1 MLDIDPFLTAYDPSD
16 LPGASIDP
24 LGFERGYLFLAGKIL
39 PALTNVAAVPRYF
52 SMLCAGTS
60 LAAVEPTAPAR
71 KQREARR
78 ETVMRLERL
87 WVLANYLAARKN
99 EGWSLNGLRG
109 LRYVAAEG
117 ARLEQS
123 GEMAADPDYKL
134 LSRQAPYGVLG
145 IYGAVAAELRFF
157 ADRDAMV
164 LSPDAGVR
172 LAEAFRAETSMPA
185 SVRKAVLGEGSVS
198 IAALTKWGE
207 AAYLAG
213 PHGVEEAACLSDA
226 LDRDPVRAR
235 MCQRLAERPFK
246 ADEAELDRLKRIAMA
261 LDPTG
266 PDADLRETIDV
277 IIAYES
283 AYAWALLAFE
293 RLLWLCREA
302 TAPVSDTSRASD
314 RILKRVAEVLPDVVS
329 TLEAALHRVRTP
341 HIGANPEPLVD
352 MRQFLVRMAA
362 AVPNAREVSDVLL
375 SRHAD
380 VQHGKFDRGRRKLPW
395 LEHTPDGIVLTM
407 TRVGGLDREVTSPAD
422 IRPHFYRL
430 AAADAFIWARSAS

>member
-109 LRYVAAEG
+109 LRYVAAEA
-117 ARLEQS
+117 ARLERS

-145 IYGAVAAELRFF
+145 IYGSVAAELRFF

-164 LSPDAGVR
+164 LSPDAGIR
-172 LAEAFRAETSMPA
+172 LAVAFREETSMPA
-185 SVRKAVLGEGSVS
+185 SVRKAALGEGSVS

-213 PHGVEEAACLSDA
+213 PHGAEEAACLSDA
-226 LDRDPVRAR
+226 LDRDPVRSR
-235 MCQRLAERPFK
+235 MCQRLAERPFN

-302 TAPVSDTSRASD
+302 TTPVSDTSRAND
-314 RILKRVAEVLPDVVS
+314 RVLKRAAEALPGVVS
-329 TLEAALHRVRTP
+329 TLEAALHQVRTP
-341 HIGANPEPLVD
+341 HLGANPEPLVD
-352 MRQFLVRMAA
+352 VRQFLVRMAA
-362 AVPNAREVSDVLL
+362 AVPNVREVSDVVL

-430 AAADAFIWARSAS
+430 TAADAFISARSAS

>member
-1 MLDIDPFLTAYDPSD
+1 MLEIDPFLTAYDPSD
-16 LPGASIDP
+16 LPGASMDP
-24 LGFERGYLFLAGKIL
+24 LGFERGYLLLAEKIL

-60 LAAVEPTAPAR
+60 LAAVEPTAPVR

-99 EGWSLNGLRG
+99 ESWSLNGLRG
-109 LRYVAAEG
+109 LRYVAAEA
-117 ARLEQS
+117 ARLDQS
-123 GEMAADPDYKL
+123 GETAADPDYKL

-145 IYGAVAAELRFF
+145 IYGAVAEELRFF

-172 LAEAFRAETSMPA
+172 LAEAFREETSLPA

-198 IAALTKWGE
+198 IAALAKWGE

-213 PHGVEEAACLSDA
+213 PHGAEESACLGDA

-246 ADEAELDRLKRIAMA
+246 ANETELDRLNRIAVA

-302 TAPVSDTSRASD
+302 TTPVSDSSRAGD
-314 RILKRVAEVLPDVVS
+314 RILKRIAEALPGVVS

-341 HIGANPEPLVD
+341 HLGANPEPLVD
-352 MRQFLVRMAA
+352 VRQFLVRMAA
-362 AVPNAREVSDVLL
+362 AVPNVSDVSDVLL

-395 LEHTPDGIVLTM
+395 LERTPDGIVLTM

-430 AAADAFIWARSAS
+430 AAADAFTSARSAS